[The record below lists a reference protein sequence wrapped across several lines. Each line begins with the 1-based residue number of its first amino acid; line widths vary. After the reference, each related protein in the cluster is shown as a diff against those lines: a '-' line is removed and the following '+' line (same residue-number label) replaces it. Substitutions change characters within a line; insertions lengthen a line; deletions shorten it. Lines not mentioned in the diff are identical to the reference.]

1 LVLAPSSLIL
11 TNYFSPLNEALGIQG
26 GKIHTANNKY
36 LLIAAICCVAA
47 AIAHLGCIV
56 FGGDW
61 YRFFGAGEQMVR
73 MAEQG
78 LWYPTIVTPVIVVV
92 LLVWALY
99 GLSGAGIIKR
109 LPLTKLAL
117 ILIASIF
124 LLRGVSFV
132 GLMPMFP
139 ENSLT
144 FWLISSGICL
154 FIGGLFT
161 VGSWQQWAVLG
172 YRDA

>member
-1 LVLAPSSLIL
+1 M
-11 TNYFSPLNEALGIQG
+11 
-26 GKIHTANNKY
+26 HTVTNKY
-36 LLIAAICCVAA
+36 LLAAAICCFAA
-47 AIAHLGCIV
+47 ALAHLGCIV

-61 YRFFGAGEQMVR
+61 YRFFGAGEQMAR

-78 LWYPTIVTPVIVVV
+78 LWYPTIVTSFIVLV

-99 GLSGAGIIKR
+99 GLSGACAIKR

-117 ILIASIF
+117 ILITSIF

-154 FIGGLFT
+154 FIGGLFA
-161 VGSWQQWAVLG
+161 VGTWQQRAVLG
-172 YRDA
+172 GRNA